1 MQGLALVG
9 QLLEAW
15 LRLVGRVYHHCMLG
29 DNQIIHYVLFLHTAI
44 HMLLSYVIVLHSLRL
59 MCSCSWFAPLGWLR
73 SHLGLVKCEL
83 LISMHVSVLI
93 PTKRLPL

>member
-9 QLLEAW
+9 QLLEAR
-15 LRLVGRVYHHCMLG
+15 LRLVGRVYHRCMLG
-29 DNQIIHYVLFLHTAI
+29 DNRIVYYVLFLHTAV

-59 MCSCSWFAPLGWLR
+59 MCNCSLFAPLGWLR
-73 SHLGLVKCEL
+73 SHLGLLQCEL
-83 LISMHVSVLI
+83 LLSMHVSVSK